1 MRPLR
6 KKGAKDRRAS
16 SATITSSSLI
26 QMDDNLSSLETEA
39 PCNKPE
45 VVLTILH
52 INYVYEIEAR
62 PE

>member
-1 MRPLR
+1 
-6 KKGAKDRRAS
+6 
-16 SATITSSSLI
+16 
-26 QMDDNLSSLETEA
+26 MDVNLSSLETEV
-39 PCNKPE
+39 PFNKPE